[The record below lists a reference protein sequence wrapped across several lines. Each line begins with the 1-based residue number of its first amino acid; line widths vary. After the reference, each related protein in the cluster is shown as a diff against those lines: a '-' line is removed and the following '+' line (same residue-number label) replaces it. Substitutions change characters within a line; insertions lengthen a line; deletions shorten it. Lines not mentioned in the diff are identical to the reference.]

1 MVSADKIE
9 VVGDF
14 TALSMRIRAGWPGI
28 LLVEGIKKRTKRTL
42 NSAYRFCWNWFDKW
56 MKDPRRKTD
65 VWGILDYGSERH
77 SEGQVGDASG
87 TPNCGELSTKSHYK
101 TRERGVYFR
110 PRSRSSLVARR
121 SRAPKST
128 TSWLSQPERN
138 RRRKRGGDAWDSH
151 S

>member
-9 VVGDF
+9 GVGDLP
-14 TALSMRIRAGWPGI
+14 ALSLSRRAGWPRI

-42 NSAYRFCWNWFDKW
+42 NPAYRFCWNWFDKW

-110 PRSRSSLVARR
+110 PRSRS
-121 SRAPKST
+121 
-128 TSWLSQPERN
+128 
-138 RRRKRGGDAWDSH
+138 
-151 S
+151 